1 MIYNNLILNNSIFNT
16 LIKANK
22 INRLPH
28 AVIFHGDDGIGKEAH
43 AIEFA
48 AYLNCNFK
56 SKGYA
61 CGNCSNCIRIKSFQH
76 GNVKLL
82 VPMPSS
88 KNSSKINSGSLHTLS
103 KSQFDTYLKSL
114 KSKSKNPYSKIDLN
128 AKSIPIGLIR
138 QLRKDLSM
146 SSLDNGWKIVMIF
159 DAEKLCTGNQAPA
172 NALLKIL
179 EEPPIK
185 TLFILVTSRFSRLLE
200 TIKSRCQ
207 CFYFGNLP
215 IDEIKNYLKFY
226 EKKLEK
232 INIISKMSE
241 GNLGLALK
249 LLNNYEIILKDLEMI
264 INVYFKLKTNYFR
277 IFQDRLLDLN
287 RIGNR
292 ELFNI
297 FFLLQIQLIR
307 DIIFFKIDEESNHII
322 FKNFKTEYVMI
333 IKKYPNADFY
343 SMINMVDGAY
353 AYEQANVN
361 LSLNALGLIF
371 DMHSCLK
378 IDNTKL
384 FNH

>member
-1 MIYNNLILNNSIFNT
+1 MTIT
-16 LIKANK
+16 
-22 INRLPH
+22 
-28 AVIFHGDDGIGKEAH
+28 
-43 AIEFA
+43 
-48 AYLNCNFK
+48 
-56 SKGYA
+56 
-61 CGNCSNCIRIKSFQH
+61 
-76 GNVKLL
+76 
-82 VPMPSS
+82 
-88 KNSSKINSGSLHTLS
+88 
-103 KSQFDTYLKSL
+103 FDS
-114 KSKSKNPYSKIDLN
+114 
-128 AKSIPIGLIR
+128 PIWK
-138 QLRKDLSM
+138 QQNE
-146 SSLDNGWKIVMIF
+146 DN
-159 DAEKLCTGNQAPA
+159 
-172 NALLKIL
+172 
-179 EEPPIK
+179 
-185 TLFILVTSRFSRLLE
+185 
-200 TIKSRCQ
+200 
-207 CFYFGNLP
+207 
-215 IDEIKNYLKFY
+215 
-226 EKKLEK
+226 
-232 INIISKMSE
+232 
-241 GNLGLALK
+241 
-249 LLNNYEIILKDLEMI
+249 
-264 INVYFKLKTNYFR
+264 KLKTNYFR